1 MTTEPLVP
9 ALTRT
14 KLYRPP
20 LPADWVPRP
29 HLLDRLSQQR
39 QRTIT
44 LVSAPA
50 GFGKSTL
57 LAAWL
62 ERCDWRS
69 TWLSLDGGDNDLAT
83 FLSYA
88 VAAVRT
94 LFPEFGTDTQAL
106 LNAVSMPPL
115 PVT

>member
-1 MTTEPLVP
+1 MTTDPLIP

-29 HLLDRLSQQR
+29 QLLERLHQQR
-39 QRTIT
+39 QRPLT

-62 ERCDWRS
+62 EDCDWQS
-69 TWLSLDGGDNDLAT
+69 AWLSLDDGDNDLAT
-83 FLSYA
+83 FLFYTVSA
-88 VAAVRT
+88 VQTMYRSLGLIHRHCSAR
-94 LFPEFGTDTQAL
+94 
-106 LNAVSMPPL
+106 
-115 PVT
+115 